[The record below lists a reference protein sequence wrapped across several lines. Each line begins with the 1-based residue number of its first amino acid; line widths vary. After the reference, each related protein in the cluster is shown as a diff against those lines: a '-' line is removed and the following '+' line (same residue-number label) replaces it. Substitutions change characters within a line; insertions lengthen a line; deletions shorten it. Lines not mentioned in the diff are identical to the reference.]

1 MHESLPRRDAVLS
14 YFARLG
20 RAVSARDAAAKL
32 RVSEGATPGF
42 LRMLE
47 SLSHEGAL
55 LAHDGGRFS
64 LGAEAAPPPS
74 VKPSTERSG
83 RLSLDAR
90 GFGFVRTPSERE
102 DVYVPEHAVRGAMH
116 GDQVVVRVIRR
127 TAKGLEGE
135 VVSVEARARA
145 RVAGT
150 LRRRGASAWIEPD
163 DARLRGPFVLTGEVT
178 GRDGCAAVGEITRYP
193 LLPDEHPEAR
203 LIVAL
208 GEPGD
213 PEVEIQKVLV
223 REAVDEPHGEA
234 AEREARAFGAEVRPE
249 ELEGRLDLTGVPLP
263 TIDPEDARDH
273 DDAVWVERAIDGT
286 YTATIAIADVSHYV
300 RPGTALDQA
309 ALERGCS
316 LYLPDRAIPMLPAAL
331 SSHLC
336 SLLPEQV
343 RLALAIVVTLD
354 AGANVT
360 SYQISPAFLRSAA
373 KLTYGGVA
381 KALGFSQ
388 RAKGKVPAE
397 LLDGLRV
404 ADQLAQTLRTKR
416 LRRGALDLDLP
427 EPKVV
432 LDPETH
438 APVSIER
445 RAEDPGVRRAYQ
457 LVEEL
462 MLLANEVAA
471 RFLVERD
478 VPGIYRVH
486 PPPDAEKLSRFAALA
501 DQLGLPF
508 DEADADDPRKLSA
521 FLRKVER
528 HPRASVLSMLLL
540 RALKQASYDP
550 RNIGHFGLASTAYV
564 HFTSPIRRYPDTVV
578 HRIIKAALDKAP
590 IDRSDDAKA
599 RLDEAAK
606 TASARERRAMDVER
620 EVVDLCRALYMR
632 RHIGESFEGTVTS
645 VVASGVFV
653 ALDAPF
659 VDVLVKAEQL
669 GRDRY
674 ELDEVGMRF
683 VAPRSGDA
691 VGLGD
696 RIQVT
701 IEDVSVPRRQIT
713 GWRTPAAATDHA
725 PLKQGLFAKR
735 EADAPPKRRAPPER
749 REQERGLT
757 PREKKQRAAKKK
769 TEARHKKRRLRRRRG
784 SAPARLDRC

>member
-1 MHESLPRRDAVLS
+1 MHEALPRRDAVLS
-14 YFARLG
+14 YFAKIG
-20 RAVSARDAAAKL
+20 RAVSARDAASKL
-32 RVSEGATPGF
+32 RVSEAATPGL

-47 SLSHEGAL
+47 SLAHEGAL
-55 LAHDGGRFS
+55 VAHDGGRFS
-64 LGAEAAPPPS
+64 LGAEGAPPPS
-74 VKPSTERSG
+74 VKPSTERAG
-83 RLSLDAR
+83 RLSLDPR
-90 GFGFVRTPSERE
+90 GFGFVRTPGERE
-102 DVYVPEHAVRGAMH
+102 DVYVPEHAIRGAMH

-127 TAKGLEGE
+127 SARGIEGE
-135 VVSVEARARA
+135 IVRVEARART
-145 RVAGT
+145 RIAGT
-150 LRRRGASAWIEPD
+150 LRRRGASAWLEPD
-163 DARLRGPFVLTGEVT
+163 DARVRGPVVLTGEVS
-178 GRDGCAAVGEITRYP
+178 GRDGSAAVGEITRFP
-193 LLPDEHPEAR
+193 LLPDENPEAR

-234 AEREARAFGAEVRPE
+234 AEREARAFGGEVRPD

-309 ALERGCS
+309 AFDRGCS
-316 LYLPDRAIPMLPAAL
+316 IYLPDRAIPMLPAAL
-331 SSHLC
+331 SSNLC
-336 SLLPEQV
+336 SLLPEQL
-343 RLALAIVVTLD
+343 RLALAIIVTLD

-360 SYQISPAFLRSAA
+360 GYRVAPAFIRSVA

-388 RAKGKVPAE
+388 RAKGKVPPE
-397 LLDGLRV
+397 LVDGLRV
-404 ADQLAQTLRTKR
+404 ADQLAQILRSKR
-416 LRRGALDLDLP
+416 LRRGALDLELP
-427 EPKVV
+427 EPKVT

-438 APVSIER
+438 APISIER

-486 PPPDAEKLSRFAALA
+486 PPPDEEKLSRFAALA
-501 DQLGLPF
+501 DQLGFPF
-508 DEADADDPRKLSA
+508 DEADGQDARKLSA
-521 FLRKVER
+521 FLRKLER

-550 RNIGHFGLASTAYV
+550 RNIGHFGLASAAYL

-578 HRIIKAALDKAP
+578 HRIIKGVLDRAP
-590 IDRSDDAKA
+590 IDRSDEGKA
-599 RLDEAAK
+599 RLDDAAK
-606 TASARERRAMDVER
+606 TASMRERRAMDVER
-620 EVVDLCRALYMR
+620 EIVDLCRALYMR
-632 RHIGESFEGTVTS
+632 RHLGESFEGTVTA

-691 VGLGD
+691 VALGD
-696 RIQVT
+696 RLQVT
-701 IEDVSVPRRQIT
+701 IEDVNVPRRQIT
-713 GWRTPAAATDHA
+713 AWRVPAAATDHT
-725 PLKQGLFAKR
+725 PLKQGLFHKR
-735 EADAPPKRRAPPER
+735 EADAPPKRRAPGTSS
-749 REQERGLT
+749 REQERALS
-757 PREKKQRAAKKK
+757 PREKKQRAARKK
-769 TEARHKKRRLRRRRG
+769 TEARQKKRR
-784 SAPARLDRC
+784 